1 MSKKKKIVIGSIIGV
16 IIVVVILFSMGIGKN
31 NKQDTLP
38 ENNIEF
44 FTVAD
49 VDQVF
54 INGMVTPVKSKEF
67 IQDNSLGK
75 LGKLQV
81 KNGENVEEGTLLYQ
95 YTDEATS
102 TQISE
107 LNFQIESTQAEKE
120 KTRKQMLLEI
130 DELNKASEQVEEGQD
145 TGAPSRESI
154 ELKYDLGSFDIKI
167 GQLQTQVNELNEKQ
181 VNQVTAPFSGQVI
194 IPQEQNR
201 DSAIMTLTSNDFY
214 VEGDVN
220 EKDLIKV
227 KEKQPAEV
235 KMIASNEVYQGEVI
249 YVSNTPIQE
258 TPAAGAGG
266 SSEGGLSKY
275 IVKLSLK
282 DTKNVKQGFHV
293 QASIKLDKQKIEV
306 PKSAVKED
314 KDKKQSY
321 VLVDDFGTVLR
332 KNITTT
338 DKGATKDHVVVT
350 SGLESLDKVI
360 VKSDRELKNGEM
372 LNAEGNTNESGTQ
385 MSEGE

>member
-1 MSKKKKIVIGSIIGV
+1 MSKNKKIVIGSIIGV

-120 KTRKQMLLEI
+120 KTRKQMQLEI

-258 TPAAGAGG
+258 TPAAGSGG

-372 LNAEGNTNESGTQ
+372 LNDEGNTNESGTQ

>member
-107 LNFQIESTQAEKE
+107 LNFQIESAQAEKE
-120 KTRKQMLLEI
+120 KTRKQMQLEI

-167 GQLQTQVNELNEKQ
+167 GQLQKQVNELNEKQ

-258 TPAAGAGG
+258 TPAAGSGG

-338 DKGATKDHVVVT
+338 DKGAAKDHVVVT

>member
-120 KTRKQMLLEI
+120 KTRKQMQLEI

-314 KDKKQSY
+314 KDKKQYY

-338 DKGATKDHVVVT
+338 DKGATKDHVVIT

>member
-120 KTRKQMLLEI
+120 KTRKQMQLEI

-314 KDKKQSY
+314 KDKKQYY

-372 LNAEGNTNESGTQ
+372 LNAEGNTDESGTQ

>member
-31 NKQDTLP
+31 NKQDTPP

-120 KTRKQMLLEI
+120 KTRKQMQLEI